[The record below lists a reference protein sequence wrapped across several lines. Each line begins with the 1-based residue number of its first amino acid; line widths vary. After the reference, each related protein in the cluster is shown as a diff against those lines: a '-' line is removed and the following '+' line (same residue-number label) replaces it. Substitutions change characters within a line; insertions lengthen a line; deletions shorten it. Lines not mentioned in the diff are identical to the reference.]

1 MNTNEEQKII
11 YITVR
16 EPFYIYVV
24 SEAQKKAN
32 KKYVQS
38 EKGRTT
44 SRKNQKA
51 YYERK
56 KQNAQIIKENLN
68 V

>member
-16 EPFYIYVV
+16 EPVYIYAI

-38 EKGRTT
+38 EKGRTM